1 VIVIKP
7 LVSVI
12 IGAYN
17 AEAVPT
23 FAASMQSIISQSLK
37 EIEIIICDDGSSDGT
52 YDLLLEYANK
62 DDRIKL
68 LRNGTNKGLDY
79 TLNKCLAVSRGKYI
93 ARHDI
98 DDISELERLS
108 IEVNFLEK
116 NREFAFVGS
125 NVLLFDENGVY
136 AERKLP
142 EYVRREDFL
151 FNNPFIHGSL
161 LLKRNCLLDVGGYR
175 NVWWTL
181 RNEDYDLWMTLYV
194 RGYKGYNIQKS
205 LYRFLED
212 KNAAKRRK
220 YRYRINECIVRIN
233 GFRNLKMLW
242 KNLHYVIKPLI
253 VGLLPIGLIRY
264 LQHMRERY
272 VIHE

>member
-1 VIVIKP
+1 MIVIKP

-37 EIEIIICDDGSSDGT
+37 ELEIIICDDGSKDKT
-52 YDLLLEYANK
+52 YDLLLEYASK

-68 LRNGTNKGLDY
+68 LHNEINKGLGY

-98 DDISELERLS
+98 DDISDTRRLE

-116 NREFAFVGS
+116 NKDISFVGS

-151 FNNPFIHGSL
+151 FNSPFIHGSL

-181 RNEDYDLWMTLYV
+181 RNEDYDLWMRLYAKD
-194 RGYKGYNIQKS
+194 YKGYNIQKS

>member
-1 VIVIKP
+1 MIVIKP

>member
-1 VIVIKP
+1 MIVIKP

-23 FAASMQSIISQSLK
+23 FAASMQSIVSQSLK
-37 EIEIIICDDGSSDGT
+37 EIEIIICDDGSTDRT
-52 YDLLLEYANK
+52 HDLLLEYVNK
-62 DDRIKL
+62 DNRIKL
-68 LRNGTNKGLDY
+68 LRNETNKGLDY
-79 TLNKCLAVSRGKYI
+79 TLNKCLAVSKGKYI

-98 DDISELERLS
+98 DDISELERLD

-116 NREFAFVGS
+116 NQEYAFVGS
-125 NVLLFDENGVY
+125 NILLFDENGVY

-142 EYVRREDFL
+142 EYVQKEDFL

-175 NVWWTL
+175 NVWWSL
-181 RNEDYDLWMTLYV
+181 RNEDYDLWMKLYAK
-194 RGYKGYNIQKS
+194 GYKGYNIQKS

-220 YRYRINECIVRIN
+220 YKYRINECIVRIN
-233 GFRNLKMLW
+233 GFRSLKMLW
-242 KNLHYVIKPLI
+242 KNLHYVIKPLL

>member
-1 VIVIKP
+1 MIVIKP

-23 FAASMQSIISQSLK
+23 FAASMQSIINQSLK
-37 EIEIIICDDGSSDGT
+37 EIEIIICDDGSCDKT
-52 YDLLLEYANK
+52 YDLLLEYVNK
-62 DDRIKL
+62 DNRIKL
-68 LRNGTNKGLDY
+68 LRNETNKGLDCA
-79 TLNKCLAVSRGKYI
+79 LNKCLAVTRGNYI

-98 DDISELERLS
+98 DDISEFERLE

-116 NREFAFVGS
+116 NREFAFCGS
-125 NVLLFDENGVY
+125 NILLFDENGVY

-142 EYVRREDFL
+142 EYVRKEDFL

-161 LLKRNCLLDVGGYR
+161 LLRRNCLLDVGGYR

-181 RNEDYDLWMTLYV
+181 RNEDYDLWMQLYAK
-194 RGYKGYNIQKS
+194 GYKGYNIQKS

-220 YRYRINECIVRIN
+220 YKYRINESIVRCI
-233 GFRNLKMLW
+233 GFYNMDLLY
-242 KNLHYVIKPLI
+242 KNFHYVIKPLL
-253 VGLLPIGLIRY
+253 VGLLPTTVLMNFKNNRF
-264 LQHMRERY
+264 
-272 VIHE
+272 